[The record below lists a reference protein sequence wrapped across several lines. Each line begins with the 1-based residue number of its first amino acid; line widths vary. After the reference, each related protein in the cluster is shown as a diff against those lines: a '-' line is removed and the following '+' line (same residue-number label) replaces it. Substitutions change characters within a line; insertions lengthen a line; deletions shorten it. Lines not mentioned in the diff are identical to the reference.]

1 MNLIEDLR
9 WRGLVAQS
17 TDEAALLESLKKPIT
32 LYIGFDPTAPS
43 LHVGNLVVLLVLR
56 RFQLAGHNP
65 IALVGG
71 ATGLVGDPSGRND
84 ERTLNSSE
92 VVEEWVSR
100 IRKQVSAF
108 LDFDAKTNPA
118 LVVNNLDWT
127 SPLSA
132 IEFLRD
138 IGKHFSVNQMLAKD
152 SVSSRLEAGGISYT
166 EFSYQVLQ
174 AYDYLELFRRNN
186 CTLQLGGS
194 DQWGNI
200 VAGLDLIRRVEQG
213 SAHAL
218 TVPLLAKADGTKF
231 GKTAGGSVWLDPEMT
246 SPYAFFQFWLN
257 TEDKDVINFLKVF
270 SFLSHEDIE
279 ALDIAHTA
287 NPGLREAH
295 RALAR
300 ELTTLVHGADTTS
313 RVEAAAR
320 ALFGQGE
327 LSELDEKTLAGAL
340 AELPRTVISKDAQ
353 IPTWVDLLAS
363 TGVVDSKSAARRI
376 VKEGGAYLNNVK
388 ICATLFYDAARGIVK
403 EGGAY
408 LNNVKISGED
418 FAPQKSDFL
427 CGKYAILRKGKR
439 DLACVEL
446 V

>member
-9 WRGLVAQS
+9 WRGLLAQT
-17 TDEAALLESLKKPIT
+17 TDEKALLEALKKPTT
-32 LYIGFDPTAPS
+32 LYVGFDPTAPS
-43 LHVGNLVVLLVLR
+43 LHAGNLVVLLVLR

-71 ATGLVGDPSGRND
+71 ATGLVGDPSGKNE
-84 ERTLNSSE
+84 ERTLNSTE
-92 VVEEWVSR
+92 IVEGWVNR

-108 LDFDAKTNPA
+108 LDFDAPKNPA
-118 LVVNNLDWT
+118 AVVNNLDWT

-138 IGKHFSVNQMLAKD
+138 IGKHFSVNQMLSKD
-152 SVSSRLEAGGISYT
+152 SVSARLEGGGISYT

-174 AYDYLELFRRNN
+174 SYDFLELYRRNN
-186 CTLQLGGS
+186 CTLQVGGS

-213 SAHAL
+213 SGHAL
-218 TVPLLAKADGTKF
+218 TVPLLMKADGTKF

-257 TEDKDVINFLKVF
+257 SDDKDVINFLKVF
-270 SFLSHEDIE
+270 SFKSHAEITE
-279 ALDIAHTA
+279 LEKSHNE

-300 ELTTLVHGADTTS
+300 ELTSLVHSEETTQ

-327 LSELDEKTLAGAL
+327 LSELDEATLASAL
-340 AELPRTVISKDAQ
+340 AELPRTTVSAKEE
-353 IPTWVDLLAS
+353 IPTWVDLLAA

-388 ICATLFYDAARGIVK
+388 I
-403 EGGAY
+403 
-408 LNNVKISGED
+408 SGED
-418 FAPQKSDFL
+418 FRPSKSDFL
-427 CGKYAILRKGKR
+427 CGKYAVLRKGKR
-439 DLACVEL
+439 DLAAVEL
-446 V
+446 T

>member
-17 TDEAALLESLKKPIT
+17 TDEAALLEALKKPIT
-32 LYIGFDPTAPS
+32 LYVGFDPTAAS

-56 RFQLAGHNP
+56 RFQLAGHTP

-84 ERTLNSSE
+84 ERTLNSTQ

-108 LDFDAKTNPA
+108 LSFDEAKNKA
-118 LVVNNLDWT
+118 IVVNNLDWT

-138 IGKHFSVNQMLAKD
+138 IGKHFSVNQMLSKD

-174 AYDYLELFRRNN
+174 SYDYLELFRRNN

-200 VAGLDLIRRVEQG
+200 VAGLDLIRRVESG
-213 SAHAL
+213 AAHAL
-218 TVPLLAKADGTKF
+218 TVPLLTKSDGTKF
-231 GKTAGGSVWLDPEMT
+231 GKTASGSVWLDPEMT
-246 SPYAFFQFWLN
+246 SPYAFFQYWLN
-257 TEDKDVINFLKVF
+257 TDDKDVINFLKVF
-270 SFLSHEDIE
+270 SFKTHEEISE
-279 ALDIAHTA
+279 LESAHHA

-300 ELTTLVHGADTTS
+300 ELTALVHTEETTT

-320 ALFGQGE
+320 ALFGQGD
-327 LSELDEKTLAGAL
+327 LNELDEITLAGAL
-340 AELPRTVISKDAQ
+340 AELPRTTVSKDAQ
-353 IPTWVDLLAS
+353 IPTWVDLLAA
-363 TGVVDSKSAARRI
+363 TGVVESKSAARRI
-376 VKEGGAYLNNVK
+376 VKEGGAYLNN
-388 ICATLFYDAARGIVK
+388 
-403 EGGAY
+403 E
-408 LNNVKISGED
+408 KISGED

-427 CGKYAILRKGKR
+427 CGKYAVLRKGKR
-439 DLACVEL
+439 DLAAVEL
-446 V
+446 I

>member
-1 MNLIEDLR
+1 MNLLDDLR
-9 WRGLVAQS
+9 WRGLLAQS
-17 TDEAALLESLKKPIT
+17 TDEKALAEALSKPIT
-32 LYIGFDPTAPS
+32 LYVGFDPTAPS
-43 LHVGNLVVLLVLR
+43 LHCGNLVVLLVLR

-71 ATGLVGDPSGRND
+71 ATGLVGDPSGRNE
-84 ERTLNSSE
+84 ERSLNSAE
-92 VVEEWVSR
+92 IVENWVSR
-100 IRKQVSAF
+100 IRTQVSAF
-108 LDFDAKTNPA
+108 LDFDAPKNPA
-118 LVVNNLDWT
+118 RVVNNLDWT

-152 SVSSRLEAGGISYT
+152 SVASRLDAGGISYT

-174 AYDYLELFRRNN
+174 SYDYLELFKRHG

-200 VAGLDLIRRVEQG
+200 VAGLDLIRRVEGG
-213 SAHAL
+213 SGHAL
-218 TVPLLAKADGTKF
+218 TVPLLTKSDGSKF

-257 TEDKDVINFLKVF
+257 SEDKDVINFLKVF
-270 SFLSHEDIE
+270 SFLSHDEIN
-279 ALDIAHTA
+279 ALEKSHNE

-300 ELTTLVHGADTTS
+300 ELTTLLHGAETTQ

-327 LSELDEKTLAGAL
+327 LGELDEATLASAL
-340 AELPRTVISKDAQ
+340 AELPRATISKNDE
-353 IPTWVDLLAS
+353 IPTWVDLIAAA
-363 TGVVDSKSAARRI
+363 GVVDSKSAARRI

-388 ICATLFYDAARGIVK
+388 I
-403 EGGAY
+403 
-408 LNNVKISGED
+408 SGED
-418 FAPQKSDFL
+418 FAPSKSDFL
-427 CGKYAILRKGKR
+427 CGKYAVLRKGKR
-439 DLACVEL
+439 DLAAIEL
-446 V
+446 I

>member
-9 WRGLVAQS
+9 WRGLLAQS
-17 TDEAALLESLKKPIT
+17 TDEAALLEALKKPTT
-32 LYIGFDPTAPS
+32 LYVGFDPTAPS
-43 LHVGNLVVLLVLR
+43 LHAGNLVVLLVLR

-71 ATGLVGDPSGRND
+71 ATGLVGDPSGKNE
-84 ERTLNSSE
+84 ERTLNSTDI
-92 VVEEWVSR
+92 VEAWVSR

-108 LDFDAKTNPA
+108 LDFDAPKNPA
-118 LVVNNLDWT
+118 QVVNNLDWT

-138 IGKHFSVNQMLAKD
+138 IGKHFSVNQMLSKD
-152 SVSSRLEAGGISYT
+152 SVSARLEGGGISYT

-174 AYDYLELFRRNN
+174 SYDFLELFRRNN
-186 CTLQLGGS
+186 CTLQVGGS

-213 SAHAL
+213 SGHAL
-218 TVPLLAKADGTKF
+218 TVPLLMKADGTKF

-257 TEDKDVINFLKVF
+257 SDDKDVINFLKVF
-270 SFLSHEDIE
+270 SFKSHEEIME
-279 ALDIAHTA
+279 LEKSHNE

-300 ELTTLVHGADTTS
+300 ELTSLVHSEETTQ

-327 LSELDEKTLAGAL
+327 LSELDEATLSSAL
-340 AELPRTVISKDAQ
+340 AELPRTTISAQ
-353 IPTWVDLLAS
+353 EEIPTWVDLLAA

-376 VKEGGAYLNNVK
+376 VNEGGAYLNN
-388 ICATLFYDAARGIVK
+388 
-403 EGGAY
+403 E
-408 LNNVKISGED
+408 KISGED
-418 FAPQKSDFL
+418 FRLEKSHFFM
-427 CGKYAILRKGKR
+427 R
-439 DLACVEL
+439 
-446 V
+446 

>member
-9 WRGLVAQS
+9 WRGLLAQS
-17 TDEAALLESLKKPIT
+17 TDETALQEALKKPMT
-32 LYIGFDPTAPS
+32 LYVGFDPTAPS
-43 LHVGNLVVLLVLR
+43 LHAGNLVVLLVLR

-71 ATGLVGDPSGRND
+71 ATGLVGDPSGKNE
-84 ERTLNSSE
+84 ERSLNSTE
-92 VVEEWVSR
+92 IVEGWVNR

-108 LDFDAKTNPA
+108 LDFDAPKNPA
-118 LVVNNLDWT
+118 QVVNNLDWT

-138 IGKHFSVNQMLAKD
+138 IGKHFSVNQMLSKD
-152 SVSSRLEAGGISYT
+152 SVSARLEAGGISYT

-174 AYDYLELFRRNN
+174 SYDFLELYRRNN
-186 CTLQLGGS
+186 CTLQVGGS

-213 SAHAL
+213 SGHAL
-218 TVPLLAKADGTKF
+218 TVPLLMKADGTKF

-257 TEDKDVINFLKVF
+257 SDDKDVINFLRVF
-270 SFLSHEDIE
+270 SFKSHEEIIE
-279 ALDIAHTA
+279 LENSHNQ
-287 NPGLREAH
+287 NPGLRDAH

-300 ELTTLVHGADTTS
+300 ELTTLVHSAETTE
-313 RVEAAAR
+313 RVETAAR

-327 LSELDEKTLAGAL
+327 LSELDENTLSSAL
-340 AELPRTVISKDAQ
+340 AELPRTTISTSQ
-353 IPTWVDLLAS
+353 EIPSWVDLLVA
-363 TGVVDSKSAARRI
+363 TGVVDSKSAARRV
-376 VKEGGAYLNNVK
+376 VKDGGAYLNNVK
-388 ICATLFYDAARGIVK
+388 VG
-403 EGGAY
+403 
-408 LNNVKISGED
+408 SED
-418 FAPQKSDFL
+418 FVPTKSDFL
-427 CGKYAILRKGKR
+427 CGKYAVLRKGKR
-439 DLACVEL
+439 DLAAVEL

>member
-9 WRGLVAQS
+9 WRGLLAQT
-17 TDEAALLESLKKPIT
+17 TDEKALLEALKKPTT
-32 LYIGFDPTAPS
+32 LYVGFDPTAPS
-43 LHVGNLVVLLVLR
+43 LHAGNLVVLLVLR

-71 ATGLVGDPSGRND
+71 ATGLVGDPSGKNE
-84 ERTLNSSE
+84 ERTLNSTE
-92 VVEEWVSR
+92 IVEGWVNR

-108 LDFDAKTNPA
+108 LDFDAPKNPA
-118 LVVNNLDWT
+118 AVVNNLDWT

-152 SVSSRLEAGGISYT
+152 SVSARLEGGGISYT

-174 AYDYLELFRRNN
+174 SYDFLELYRRNN
-186 CTLQLGGS
+186 CTLQVGGS

-213 SAHAL
+213 SGHAL
-218 TVPLLAKADGTKF
+218 TVPLLMKADGSKF

-257 TEDKDVINFLKVF
+257 SDDKDVINFLKVF
-270 SFLSHEDIE
+270 SFKSHAE
-279 ALDIAHTA
+279 IAELEKSHNE

-300 ELTTLVHGADTTS
+300 ELTSLVHSEETTQ

-327 LSELDEKTLAGAL
+327 LSELDEATLASAL
-340 AELPRTVISKDAQ
+340 AELPRTTVSSNEE
-353 IPTWVDLLAS
+353 IPTWVDLLAA
-363 TGVVDSKSAARRI
+363 TGVVESKSAARRI

-388 ICATLFYDAARGIVK
+388 I
-403 EGGAY
+403 
-408 LNNVKISGED
+408 SGED
-418 FAPQKSDFL
+418 FRPSKSDFL
-427 CGKYAILRKGKR
+427 CGKYAVLRKGKR
-439 DLACVEL
+439 DLAAVEL
-446 V
+446 S

>member
-17 TDEAALLESLKKPIT
+17 TDEKALTDALKKPLT
-32 LYIGFDPTAPS
+32 LYIGFDPTAAS

-84 ERTLNSSE
+84 ERTLNSNE
-92 VVEEWVSR
+92 VVEGWVKG

-108 LDFDAKTNPA
+108 LDFDTKVNPA
-118 LVVNNLDWT
+118 IVVNNLDWT
-127 SPLSA
+127 APLSA

-138 IGKHFSVNQMLAKD
+138 IGKHFSVNQMLSKE
-152 SVSSRLEAGGISYT
+152 SVSARLEAGGISYT

-174 AYDYLELFRRNN
+174 SFDYLELYRRHN

-200 VAGLDLIRRVEQG
+200 VAGLDLIRRVESG

-218 TVPLLAKADGTKF
+218 TVPLLAKSDGTKF
-231 GKTAGGSVWLDPEMT
+231 GKTAGGSIWLDPTMT

-257 TEDKDVINFLKVF
+257 TEDRDIINFLKVF
-270 SFLSHEDIE
+270 SFLSHEEISQLTKSHE
-279 ALDIAHTA
+279 E

-300 ELTTLVHGADTTS
+300 ELTTLVHGADSTT

-320 ALFGQGE
+320 ALFGQGD
-327 LSELDEKTLAGAL
+327 LSELDEATLTSAL
-340 AELPRTVISKDAQ
+340 AELPRTQISKSDQ
-353 IPTWVDLLAS
+353 IPSWVDLLAA
-363 TGVVDSKSAARRI
+363 TGVVESKSAARRV
-376 VKEGGAYLNNVK
+376 VKDGGAYLNNVK
-388 ICATLFYDAARGIVK
+388 V
-403 EGGAY
+403 
-408 LNNVKISGED
+408 SSED
-418 FAPQKSDFL
+418 YAPTKTEFL
-427 CGKYAILRKGKR
+427 CGKYAVLRKGKR
-439 DLACVEL
+439 DLAAVEL
-446 V
+446 I